1 MIYRI
6 IVRIKYCLV
15 KYMPIKCNSL
25 HLPTIGLL
33 YFLYFAEHLLPK
45 QARFCDN
52 AGQRFPPG
60 EGCWV
65 ISLVRDWIPF
75 PQLRSQVDHIDHF
88 DTSQWI
94 TKNIDIMLQIHKRKH
109 RIVSYIHTSNGTVIF
124 ISNSI
129 KRNAIKS
136 CSCQKNW
143 LMHSWKQWQRC
154 WYPQCTFRW
163 HHGIISYIRV
173 CIN

>member
-6 IVRIKYCLV
+6 ILRIKYCLV

-94 TKNIDIMLQIHKRKH
+94 TKNIHIMLLINKRKH
-109 RIVSYIHTSNGTVIF
+109 GTVIHTSNGIVIF

-129 KRNAIKS
+129 KTNAFKS

>member
-1 MIYRI
+1 
-6 IVRIKYCLV
+6 
-15 KYMPIKCNSL
+15 MPIKCNSL

-94 TKNIDIMLQIHKRKH
+94 TKNIHIMLLINKRKH
-109 RIVSYIHTSNGTVIF
+109 GTVSYYIHLMVQSYSLAIQLKQMPSKAVLVKRIGSCTVGNNDNVVGTHNAHFDDTMELSVTSGCV
-124 ISNSI
+124 
-129 KRNAIKS
+129 
-136 CSCQKNW
+136 
-143 LMHSWKQWQRC
+143 
-154 WYPQCTFRW
+154 
-163 HHGIISYIRV
+163 
-173 CIN
+173 

>member
-6 IVRIKYCLV
+6 FQNKNCPV
-15 KYMPIKCNSL
+15 KYMPIKFNSL
-25 HLPTIGLL
+25 FLPTIGLL

-94 TKNIDIMLQIHKRKH
+94 TKNIHIMLLINKRKH
-109 RIVSYIHTSNGTVIF
+109 GTVSYEASYIHLMVHSY
-124 ISNSI
+124 SL
-129 KRNAIKS
+129 AI
-136 CSCQKNW
+136 
-143 LMHSWKQWQRC
+143 
-154 WYPQCTFRW
+154 
-163 HHGIISYIRV
+163 
-173 CIN
+173 

>member
-1 MIYRI
+1 MLVQTFSFTNLFFLLSFDMAFQRYIFVFILIIKLRNMIYRI
-6 IVRIKYCLV
+6 IFRIKNCPV
-15 KYMPIKCNSL
+15 KYMPMKCNSL
-25 HLPTIGLL
+25 FLPTIGLL

-45 QARFCDN
+45 QARFCDD

-94 TKNIDIMLQIHKRKH
+94 TKNIHIMLLINKRKH
-109 RIVSYIHTSNGTVIF
+109 GTV
-124 ISNSI
+124 
-129 KRNAIKS
+129 
-136 CSCQKNW
+136 
-143 LMHSWKQWQRC
+143 QR
-154 WYPQCTFRW
+154 YLRYT
-163 HHGIISYIRV
+163 YI
-173 CIN
+173 